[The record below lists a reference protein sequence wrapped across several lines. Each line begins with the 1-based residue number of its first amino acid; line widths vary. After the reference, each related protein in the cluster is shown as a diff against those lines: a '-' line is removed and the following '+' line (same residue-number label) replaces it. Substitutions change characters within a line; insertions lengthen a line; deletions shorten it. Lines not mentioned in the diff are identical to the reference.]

1 MRESDYL
8 WGRLD
13 GAERLIDII
22 CDAASPDILL
32 DQQEIKNF
40 KIAAFR
46 ALINTEQKHIED
58 QSLLSML
65 RSTIS
70 AHR

>member
-22 CDAASPDILL
+22 SDAARSDISL
-32 DQQEIKNF
+32 DQAEIKMIRN
-40 KIAAFR
+40 AAFR
-46 ALINTEQKHIED
+46 SILDTEELHVQDKD
-58 QSLLSML
+58 LV
-65 RSTIS
+65 STIRAAIQAS
-70 AHR
+70 R